1 MPMNFH
7 ELFDTEHLKYYGLVA
22 ATLTAVVGALFKF
35 ITYVKSLINQTAN
48 WIKDQVH
55 SIVREEIA
63 PLKASAETQ
72 YEIIHEIK
80 ATVEQF
86 LPNGGSH
93 FRDLVEKLNT
103 NIESMKSDDK

>member
-1 MPMNFH
+1 VNVH
-7 ELFDTEHLKYYGLVA
+7 ELIDAEHLKYYGIVA
-22 ATLTAVVGALFKF
+22 ATLTAVVGALLKF
-35 ITYVKSLINQTAN
+35 INYVKSLINQIAT

-80 ATVEQF
+80 ETVEQF

-93 FRDLVEKLNT
+93 FRDLVEQLNT
-103 NIESMKSDDK
+103 NIESMKTNDK